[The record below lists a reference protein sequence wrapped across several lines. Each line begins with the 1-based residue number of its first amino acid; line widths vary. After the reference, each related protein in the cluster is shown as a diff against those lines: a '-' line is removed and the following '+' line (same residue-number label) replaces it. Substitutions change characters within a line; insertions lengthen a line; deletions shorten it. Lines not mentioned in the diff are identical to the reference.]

1 VLIVEQDIGQA
12 LAVAD
17 RVVCLLEGRI
27 SLEGT
32 PADLGRAQI
41 TAAYFGEGAA

>member
-1 VLIVEQDIGQA
+1 VLLVEQDIGQA

-27 SLEGT
+27 SLEGV
-32 PADLGRAQI
+32 PAGLDRARI
-41 TAAYFGEGAA
+41 TGAYFGAGT